1 MVFPQIADP
10 VFLPV
15 FAGSVDCRLSCW
27 TGGGVLLP
35 SGMAQLFL
43 DLDGVL
49 ADFEGGASALLKMPA
64 KHFQDKYGPGA
75 FWKKL
80 ATAPDFYGSLALLPD
95 AQALMDGVRHLDPII
110 LTGLPIGKWA
120 EPQKRAWV
128 ERHFPDLQV
137 ITTLARNKSTYC
149 SPDDVL
155 VDDQERYAEAW
166 EAAGGVFILHT
177 DALSSLAAIRKLGL

>member
-1 MVFPQIADP
+1 MP
-10 VFLPV
+10 
-15 FAGSVDCRLSCW
+15 
-27 TGGGVLLP
+27 
-35 SGMAQLFL
+35 QLFL

-49 ADFEGGASALLKMPA
+49 ADFEGGAEKLLRMPA
-64 KHFQDKYGPGA
+64 KAFQAKHGQGP

-80 ATAPDFYGSLALLPD
+80 ATAPDFYGTLDLLPD
-95 AQALMDGVRHLDPII
+95 AHELMDGVRHLDPII

-128 ERHFPDLQV
+128 QRHFPGVEV
-137 ITTLARNKSTYC
+137 ITTLARNKYTYC

-166 EAAGGVFILHT
+166 ENAGGIFILHT
-177 DALSSLAAIRKLGL
+177 DAQRSLAAVRKLGL